1 MKTSKRTLI
10 LWLFVLSLLL
20 LTVSTSDHS
29 EGDEESI
36 EVDDESDAVMGN
48 ATVMEVRHNEQE
60 EEEEAAQLDEEEA
73 TQIDEEEEEP
83 TQTMEEFL
91 EFQQAIEFSLTPDMV
106 YNEIIGGVRAN
117 LPNNIIAH
125 LSPEQLTFLI
135 KDPLGARLV
144 AGKYMEL
151 IPDLIGFLDVN
162 DFNEEFFKHL
172 PVFFDDDNV
181 QIEQIPAI
189 IICSTVRI
197 QSMYRMLN
205 LRGFIEKFEN
215 FDHQVALTLDPVYIL
230 PHLFNLE
237 RVHNP
242 SFYLARGLTF
252 NPDQAGSRKDF
263 ILWNISAQLFIY
275 NIIHRKGEFDFEEIV
290 GIALDELKRGHEYF
304 GEESRDLKI
313 NYFGIEEDSIFKY
326 SSIFNTETPL
336 LLRDN
341 PDMTIS
347 TLSASLGLPTDFE
360 SINYVDLS
368 SDLAI
373 IYRLVVY
380 IAIFNPTLIDEVE
393 LDRII
398 VNLVSVSKP
407 ADFSQPEFDFFVSS
421 CFRNG
426 LSNVIAKIFNVCSD
440 SSFRRAGET
449 ILLSDRAAFDRFVG
463 RLSNVGDR
471 LSFLGIWNRHP
482 LDSSIILTDEN
493 FYSEAQMKR
502 MTSSDVDVEAD
513 VEADVVDD
521 APSFPLVRTKRLVN
535 GDSVQRST
543 AHSHFLTS
551 SQLTSLLRSFPSSS
565 LRRQKITFTVPYP
578 DANFFNDRID
588 NLLQNVNS
596 PDFGEKAWADR
607 IAAIEDPLAREQ
619 YARNEPI
626 LHEFVLETF
635 KAAYKMYKEPT
646 ITFNI
651 QFTDHEGYGEGPT
664 REALELLSRA
674 LLLPRYKIFHYNTRI
689 VGFVPYPLL
698 HPDIMGVLGY
708 INAWFIRLRLS
719 VNWHLPVDYIQ
730 FLFYEEDPNAP
741 MQDVIEHLYPDL
753 FKNIDALLCDSTNP
767 LDYFTT
773 TFHSHSPFPF
783 SDGTAATPLDLY
795 APHDSSSSQY
805 SSLSMFLSGENVELL
820 DEIIQVPAKRCRHF
834 EETKGESSREECSP
848 EEIDLE
854 MRYSEQVALK
864 REIVDAIKQAV
875 SLEIIDHLLLGRF
888 SFIRQFLRSFNKFA
902 QSHVNSH
909 FYSRLQEVQNV
920 EIQAEDIISG
930 LNYQNERLDIQIR
943 GNEDEILTP
952 KQALELILQ
961 SYSPKM
967 LRAFYWFCTGC
978 SSLPLNGLAQYPIG
992 VHVTGERLLPSAAT
1006 CFRLFRFH
1014 TQPTLAANLGALQI
1028 ALTES
1033 SGYHYIENRS
1043 QVGAAASSVERIAN
1057 ALANVAMIPAPTTA
1071 GEENDDNEDDAQNGD
1086 VVENDEMVD

>member
-1 MKTSKRTLI
+1 M
-10 LWLFVLSLLL
+10 SLLL

-29 EGDEESI
+29 GEEEESI
-36 EVDDESDAVMGN
+36 EVDESGAAIGN
-48 ATVMEVRHNEQE
+48 VTVMEVHHNEQGE
-60 EEEEAAQLDEEEA
+60 EAEEEAVQLDEEEQV
-73 TQIDEEEEEP
+73 TQLDEEEEDEDEEP
-83 TQTMEEFL
+83 TQIMEDF
-91 EFQQAIEFSLTPDMV
+91 EFQQAIESSLTPDMV

-117 LPNNIIAH
+117 LPNNIISR

-135 KDPLGARLV
+135 KDPLGARLI

-162 DFNEEFFKHL
+162 DFNEDFFKHL

-189 IICSTVRI
+189 IISSAVRI

-215 FDHQVALTLDPVYIL
+215 FDHQVSLTLDPVYIL

-290 GIALDELKRGHEYF
+290 AIALDELKKGHEYF

-341 PDMTIS
+341 PEMTIS

-380 IAIFNPTLIDEVE
+380 IAIFNPTLIHEVE

-398 VNLVSVSKP
+398 VNLVSASKP

-426 LSNVIAKIFNVCSD
+426 LSNAIAKIFRVCSD
-440 SSFRRAGET
+440 SSFKRAGEA
-449 ILLSDRAAFDRFVG
+449 ILLSDKAAFDRFVG
-463 RLSNVGDR
+463 SLSNVGDR
-471 LSFLGIWNRHP
+471 LSFLRIWNRHP
-482 LDSSIILTDEN
+482 LDSSIVLTNEN

-502 MTSSDVDVEAD
+502 MASSAVDAEDDVEAD
-513 VEADVVDD
+513 VADD
-521 APSFPLVRTKRLVN
+521 APGFPLVRTKRLVN
-535 GDSVQRST
+535 GDSVQRSA
-543 AHSHFLTS
+543 AHSHFLTA
-551 SQLTSLLRSFPSSS
+551 SQLTSLQSFPSSS
-565 LRRQKITFTVPYP
+565 LRRQRRTFTVPYP
-578 DANFFNDRID
+578 DANYFNDRID

-635 KAAYKMYKEPT
+635 KAAYKMYKEPA

-651 QFTDHEGYGEGPT
+651 QFTDHDGYGEGPT
-664 REALELLSRA
+664 REALEFLSRA

-753 FKNIDALLCDSTNP
+753 FKNIDALLSDAINP

-773 TFHSHSPFPF
+773 TFHSHAPFPF

-795 APHDSSSSQY
+795 APYDSSSSQY
-805 SSLSMFLSGENVELL
+805 SSLSMFLSAENVELL
-820 DEIIQVPAKRCRHF
+820 DEIIELPTKKCRHLK
-834 EETKGESSREECSP
+834 ETTEGPVEDSSREECTQ
-848 EEIDLE
+848 EETYLE
-854 MRYSEQVALK
+854 MRYMEQLTLK
-864 REIVDAIKQAV
+864 RVIVDAIK
-875 SLEIIDHLLLGRF
+875 H
-888 SFIRQFLRSFNKFA
+888 
-902 QSHVNSH
+902 
-909 FYSRLQEVQNV
+909 
-920 EIQAEDIISG
+920 
-930 LNYQNERLDIQIR
+930 
-943 GNEDEILTP
+943 
-952 KQALELILQ
+952 
-961 SYSPKM
+961 
-967 LRAFYWFCTGC
+967 
-978 SSLPLNGLAQYPIG
+978 
-992 VHVTGERLLPSAAT
+992 
-1006 CFRLFRFH
+1006 
-1014 TQPTLAANLGALQI
+1014 
-1028 ALTES
+1028 
-1033 SGYHYIENRS
+1033 
-1043 QVGAAASSVERIAN
+1043 AAS
-1057 ALANVAMIPAPTTA
+1057 
-1071 GEENDDNEDDAQNGD
+1071 
-1086 VVENDEMVD
+1086 